1 MRKATLTEAERL
13 KKGRK
18 LKRLID
24 TKLESLHCNLVWLIL
39 RLENGLNSSQI
50 KERI

>member
-18 LKRLID
+18 LKRFID
-24 TKLESLHCNLVWLIL
+24 AKIENLHCNLVWLIL
-39 RLENGLNSSQI
+39 RLENGLNSSQK
-50 KERI
+50 KEGI

>member
-13 KKGRK
+13 KKEGSS
-18 LKRLID
+18 RLID

-50 KERI
+50 KESI